1 MPKTTFTHLRK
12 RMGILPP
19 ISNSKFL
26 LLLTSLFISGCID
39 EPVSPVWD
47 VQLNAPVTNKK
58 YTLMEVIEKDS
69 DSTLKYDATNNL
81 YYADDQPITGI
92 VVEDKLKLNPSV
104 ANAQFSIQKLS
115 INPAPF
121 TTNVALSQLG
131 SGFNQSSQGVVVP
144 IPYVKQ
150 TVTQNLAPINDFE
163 EMVLEDGTMN
173 LTISNNTT
181 GTCSLKVHGVT
192 IVNVSDNSVVFA
204 NTDSIMIIPGE
215 SKVISRSL
223 AGKTMRNSLKASLT
237 ISTVA
242 GNSKIEPAETI
253 GFSFAM
259 VNLSPSRMKAK
270 IPAQDPYSN
279 SSFFDLDQNSRI
291 KLVTV
296 KKGKL
301 VYTLKN
307 NFKASVNAFFSIPEL
322 KTSSGAIYSNT
333 VTLGPDESKPISITD
348 LNGWSLQSTD
358 GSYTGVVKFN
368 VTTAV
373 LPTTTA
379 VEITK
384 SDNVSITVNMD
395 TLVLK
400 RVDGKLKPTQLTT
413 KTTAIAL
420 NLGSLKN
427 FTAETILF
435 NKFVLDINLGMS
447 ANTKIRLDNA
457 TVVGKN
463 NVRTRSIN
471 IASTLLNG
479 GGSMQKIT
487 IPQTQLNDFINAF
500 VNKPPDS
507 LLITYNATVNPNS
520 DAIIINDADSV
531 YGNSNMEIPLHVGIK
546 GGTITDTTEIN
557 IPESNK
563 EKLDNILSGTIKL
576 QIENGLPAEVV
587 FTGKLYDATGNFL
600 MNLPPGSPASIT
612 VAAAAVN
619 ALGVV
624 SKATNSEVVITL
636 NTDQI
641 KKFVDSKSMI
651 ISLQFFTTGGQAV
664 PVKFLTSDYIK
675 VYAAGQLNYR
685 NKP

>member
-1 MPKTTFTHLRK
+1 MPITTFTHLK
-12 RMGILPP
+12 NRMGILPP
-19 ISNSKFL
+19 ISIGKFL

-69 DSTLKYDATNNL
+69 DSTLKYDATSNL
-81 YYADDQPITGI
+81 YYADDQPITSI

-104 ANAQFSIQKLS
+104 ANVQFAIQKLS

-121 TTNVALSQLG
+121 TTTVAISQLG
-131 SGFNQSSQGVVVP
+131 SGFNINLPAGTPV
-144 IPYVKQ
+144 PYVKR
-150 TVTQNLAPINDFE
+150 TVTQNLDPITDFE
-163 EMVLEDGTMN
+163 EMVIESGTMA

-181 GTCSLKVHGVT
+181 GNCSLYIHDVT
-192 IVNVSDNSVVFA
+192 IVNVIGGGVVFVKS
-204 NTDSIMIIPGE
+204 DSTLLIPGQ
-215 SKVISRSL
+215 SKVIEQSL
-223 AGKTMRNSLKASLT
+223 AGRTIRNVLRASIT
-237 ISTVA
+237 ISTVP
-242 GNSKIEPAETI
+242 GTSKIVPSETI
-253 GFSFAM
+253 GLSFAM
-259 VNLSPSRMKAK
+259 ANLSPSRMKAK

-279 SSFFDLDQNSRI
+279 SSSFQLDQNSRI

-307 NFKASVNAFFSIPEL
+307 NFKASVNAFFSMPEL
-322 KTSSGAIYSNT
+322 KTSSGAVYSNT
-333 VTLGPDESKPISITD
+333 ITLGPDESKPVTLPD

-358 GSYTGVVKFN
+358 GSYTGTVNFN
-368 VTTAV
+368 VTTSV
-373 LPTTTA
+373 LPTSTA
-379 VEITK
+379 VELTK
-384 SDNVSITVNMD
+384 SDNVTITVNMD
-395 TLVLK
+395 TLILK

-435 NKFVLDINLGMS
+435 DKFVLDLNLGMS
-447 ANTKIRLDNA
+447 ADTKIRLDNA

-463 NVRTRSIN
+463 NLRSKTLN
-471 IASTLLNG
+471 IASTVLNG
-479 GGSMQKIT
+479 AGAMQTIT

-500 VNKPPDS
+500 INKPPDS
-507 LLITYNATVNPNS
+507 LLISYNATVNPNS

-531 YGNSNMEIPLHVGIK
+531 YGNSSMEIPLYVGIK

-587 FTGKLYDATGNFL
+587 FTGKLYDSVGTYL
-600 MNLPPGSPASIT
+600 MNIPPGTPATIN
-612 VAAAAVN
+612 VAAASVN
-619 ALGVV
+619 ASGVV
-624 SKATNSEVVITL
+624 TKSANSEVVITL

-641 KKFVDSKSMI
+641 KKFIDSKSMI
-651 ISLQFFTTGGQAV
+651 MSLQFFTTGGQAV

-675 VYAAGQLNYR
+675 VYVAGQLNYR